1 MPVVA
6 ALLDSRVAYTALRRT
21 LLAAPPAVH
30 ACRSPAGLAHAYA
43 TRLLDAVVVG
53 MRSLRGVDL
62 PALRARFPSVPVV
75 VYGTVRPDDGAVAL
89 ALLEQG
95 TADALVVEGVDDAVV
110 GDLIRRHGASR
121 LRAARLAAA
130 PRLLRLREPLQ
141 QAAWRRVVAL
151 AGRPVTT
158 EEVADALGVSRE
170 HLSRQ
175 FAAGGAPNLKR
186 VIDLLRVATAADLLA
201 NPGHDLPAVARL
213 LGFGTVSH
221 LHAMGR
227 RITGRPATDL
237 AGLGPEGVLTAF
249 LRVGMRSRA

>member
-1 MPVVA
+1 MPAVA
-6 ALLDSRVAYTALRRT
+6 ALLDSRAAYTALRRT
-21 LLAAPPAVH
+21 LLAAPPTVY
-30 ACRSPAGLAHAYA
+30 ACRSPDGLRRAYA
-43 TRLLDAVVVG
+43 TRLLEAVVVG
-53 MRSLRGVDL
+53 VRALREVDL
-62 PALRARFPSVPVV
+62 PTLRTHFPSVPVV
-75 VYGTVRPDDGAVAL
+75 VYGTVRPDDGALAL
-89 ALLEQG
+89 ALLGQG

-121 LRAARLAAA
+121 LRATRLAAA

-186 VIDLLRVATAADLLA
+186 VIDLLRVATAADLLG
-201 NPGHDLPAVARL
+201 NPGYNLATVASL

-221 LHAMGR
+221 LHAMAR
-227 RITGRPATDL
+227 RITGRPAGAV
-237 AGLGPEGVLTAF
+237 AGAGPEGVLAAF
-249 LRVGMRSRA
+249 LKVGMRSRG

>member
-1 MPVVA
+1 MPAVA
-6 ALLDSRVAYTALRRT
+6 ALLDSRAAHAALRRT
-21 LLAAPPAVH
+21 LLAAPPTIH
-30 ACRSPAGLAHAYA
+30 ACRSPAGLARAY
-43 TRLLDAVVVG
+43 TDRLLDAVVVG
-53 MRSLRGVDL
+53 VRALRHVDL
-62 PALRARFPSVPVV
+62 PTLRRRYPTVPVV
-75 VYGTVRPDDGAVAL
+75 VYGAFRPDDGALAL

-95 TADALVVEGVDDAVV
+95 TADALVLEGVDDPVA
-110 GDLIRRHGASR
+110 GDLVRRHLASR
-121 LRAARLAAA
+121 LRAERLAEA

-151 AGRPVTT
+151 AGRPLTT

-201 NPGHDLPAVARL
+201 NPGYDLPAAASL

-221 LHAMGR
+221 LHAMTR
-227 RITGRPATDL
+227 RITRRPASDL
-237 AGLGPEGVLTAF
+237 SGLGPEGVLAAF
-249 LRVGMRSRA
+249 LKVGMRSRG